1 METKEMTERIRQKK
15 FFRNNGI
22 VLKGI
27 NLLRTQYVSLSE
39 LKYALEPS
47 VTESE
52 LRDCVNYLS
61 ESGYIKMR
69 NIRSKLPTTLADCD
83 FEEIEA
89 KVSADGIKI
98 IACARTDECIEV

>member
-1 METKEMTERIRQKK
+1 MESKEMAERIRRKK

-27 NLLRTQYVSLSE
+27 NLLRTQFVSLAE
-39 LKYALEPS
+39 LKYALEPTIS
-47 VTESE
+47 EPE
-52 LRDCVNYLS
+52 LRDSVNYLS
-61 ESGYIKMR
+61 ESGYINMR
-69 NIRSKLPTTLADCD
+69 NIRSKQPTTLADCD

-98 IACARTDECIEV
+98 IACVRSDECIDV